1 MHNQPGVTKFS
12 SALPA
17 PPGWLHDVHQ
27 QPVCRPTNPPNGAST
42 TTRLS
47 WRCKSLLKVSK
58 RRYLLL
64 PVWGLKVTTSPA
76 PAPRSG
82 PGSPPAAP
90 GFNSGPIAPLTRRVA
105 SRAHN
110 LVPARTPPRRGLIFQ
125 STTRFGMT
133 GWVGDPTTGSP
144 GLPSPPV
151 GGPQPLVQ
159 QRRPLRR
166 RAHCALENA
175 SDQLRRRAPPHI
187 RHCFAYIAR
196 PSQRPYST
204 AKPRQVGPIRVRV
217 L

>member
-1 MHNQPGVTKFS
+1 MRHCAIQTALMDVVHGAMCTSMLTTTPTFTQDQMHNQPGVTKFS

-17 PPGWLHDVHQ
+17 SPGWLHDVHQ

-90 GFNSGPIAPLTRRVA
+90 GFNSDPIAPLARRVA
-105 SRAHN
+105 SRTHN
-110 LVPARTPPRRGLIFQ
+110 LAPPAPRP
-125 STTRFGMT
+125 
-133 GWVGDPTTGSP
+133 VGDSFSRAQS
-144 GLPSPPV
+144 GL
-151 GGPQPLVQ
+151 
-159 QRRPLRR
+159 
-166 RAHCALENA
+166 
-175 SDQLRRRAPPHI
+175 
-187 RHCFAYIAR
+187 
-196 PSQRPYST
+196 T
-204 AKPRQVGPIRVRV
+204 
-217 L
+217 